1 MIGGLSSRVPEPA
14 GTTADTLTLGKKGNG
29 GLALR
34 TTDMKDTR
42 ASIDVGGVL
51 HTGRELDVHDVV
63 TLPEFAAFRFPS
75 SAHVAL
81 RVRRVG
87 RGIELKGTIDAVAEG
102 ECARCLDDVRLPL
115 HLDVD
120 ERFDPGSERDDP
132 LGETNV
138 LVGDVLDLQ
147 DLTRQSIDS
156 ALPMALL
163 CEENCGGLCAECGL
177 KRDGS
182 CTCPH
187 PEK

>member
-1 MIGGLSSRVPEPA
+1 MSPRINEREPGA
-14 GTTADTLTLGKKGNG
+14 CPPHDG
-29 GLALR
+29 
-34 TTDMKDTR
+34 MKDTR
-42 ASIDVGGVL
+42 TSIDVGGVL
-51 HTGRELDVHDVV
+51 HTGRELDVRDVV
-63 TLPEFAAFRFPS
+63 TLPEFASFRFPS
-75 SAHVAL
+75 PADVAL

-115 HLDVD
+115 HLEVD

-138 LVGDVLDLQ
+138 LVGDALDLQ

-163 CEENCGGLCAECGL
+163 CDERCGGLCAECGL

-182 CTCPH
+182 CTCPN